1 MVCASVREDS
11 PRGLSSGLSPV
22 HMHTP
27 YNNVFISPV
36 CILHVVY
43 YEIFGVNHLNI
54 NKSYHNVYL
63 FKFAL
68 EKII

>member
-1 MVCASVREDS
+1 MVCASVRDDN

-22 HMHTP
+22 HMHSP
-27 YNNVFISPV
+27 YNNVLIALV
-36 CILHVVY
+36 CILHVVHF
-43 YEIFGVNHLNI
+43 EIFDVNQLNI